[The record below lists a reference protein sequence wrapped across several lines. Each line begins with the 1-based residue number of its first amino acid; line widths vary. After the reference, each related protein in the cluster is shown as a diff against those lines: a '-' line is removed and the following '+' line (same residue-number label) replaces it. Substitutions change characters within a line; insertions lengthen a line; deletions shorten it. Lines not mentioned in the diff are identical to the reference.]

1 MPSLDQ
7 AQVQG
12 TRMLA
17 SGGIQDILGWKA
29 IRRLPEVSG
38 GVLSQPT
45 GWFKARSLKAGEPA
59 VLMCRGW
66 Q

>member
-38 GVLSQPT
+38 GVLSQHT